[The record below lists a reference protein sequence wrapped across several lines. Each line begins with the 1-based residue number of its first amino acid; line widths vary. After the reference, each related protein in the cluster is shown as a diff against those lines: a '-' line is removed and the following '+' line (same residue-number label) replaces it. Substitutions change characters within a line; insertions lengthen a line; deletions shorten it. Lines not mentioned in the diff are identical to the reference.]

1 MFFQEKLPIVLSLWG
16 NSPSW
21 NFLRRFFLNE
31 FVWCRVSFANCPAT
45 MLKSWW
51 NPMTTHYLNCTCQQW
66 VETARVEWHYYASI
80 TRHFLDL
87 YLRWISSGSLNK
99 IYDPFIGNSRL
110 GYHLHTLPFQI
121 SSARPQTRINQGP
134 IPFKLT
140 HFPVVPMIINLWR
153 IVGP

>member
-1 MFFQEKLPIVLSLWG
+1 MSLWG

-21 NFLRRFFLNE
+21 NFLRHFFLNE

-45 MLKSWW
+45 MLKRLAESYDD
-51 NPMTTHYLNCTCQQW
+51 TLF
-66 VETARVEWHYYASI
+66 E
-80 TRHFLDL
+80 L
-87 YLRWISSGSLNK
+87 YLSTVSWDCQSGVTLLCFHYSSFFRSISQMDIFKFWVLEQNLRSIDK
-99 IYDPFIGNSRL
+99 EPTSRIPSS
-110 GYHLHTLPFQI
+110 YSLPFQM